1 MDSWVCIFVLLRRL
15 TPLILVYRGGY
26 VEGGG
31 ADHRYNLSF
40 IVKNSVQAG
49 IPIIGVSI
57 NYRLAGN
64 FLPHFSLA
72 FTDLVS
78 QAGDSYSLKNS
89 RTRVREIWVSEI
101 NGECVVMEKQ

>member
-1 MDSWVCIFVLLRRL
+1 M
-15 TPLILVYRGGY
+15 VYRGGY

-40 IVKNSVQAG
+40 IVKNSAEAG

-64 FLPHFSLA
+64 FLSTFVLLV

-89 RTRVREIWVSEI
+89 RMRVRGIWASEI
-101 NGECVVMEKQ
+101 NGECVLMEKQ